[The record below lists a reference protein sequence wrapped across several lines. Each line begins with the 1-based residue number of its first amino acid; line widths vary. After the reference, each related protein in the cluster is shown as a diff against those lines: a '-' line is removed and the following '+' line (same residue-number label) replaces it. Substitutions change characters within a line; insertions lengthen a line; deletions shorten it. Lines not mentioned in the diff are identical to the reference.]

1 MSKKK
6 ISIIVFN
13 LSSNSLVRT
22 YPIAKTLSKK
32 FEIEIIGILSG
43 DKVYD
48 LIKMNLGSN
57 HHKKEKGI
65 LGLVSSIFD
74 VARSVEG
81 DIIYVFKPKL
91 MSFVPGL
98 IAKLYKKP

>member
-48 LIKMNLGSN
+48 PYKNEFRFKIIT
-57 HHKKEKGI
+57 KKKK
-65 LGLVSSIFD
+65 VSW
-74 VARSVEG
+74 V
-81 DIIYVFKPKL
+81 
-91 MSFVPGL
+91 
-98 IAKLYKKP
+98 